1 MDADVPGTP
10 RSSAIACLTEAVRLA
25 VRASGGELLL
35 YVPITLFAGVCPVA
49 IAWLTKLLLDGLVR
63 PRPHV
68 PGWLPV
74 GLTALG
80 AVYALSP
87 QVVVYLRA
95 EMDRKISLFAQDE
108 LFGAVNAWK
117 GLARFEDP
125 RSLDGL
131 RMAQQAASAAPG
143 SVLEGVLASARGA
156 ITVTGFLGA
165 LFTLSPVLTLLV
177 VAAGVPVL
185 VAETALAKARVR
197 MLWRVGPVERREI
210 AYGQLL
216 TSVEAAKEVRL
227 FGIGAFLRRRMSEER
242 RKANRARRRVDGR
255 ELLMQVGLGA
265 VAALV
270 SGYGLVWSVSAALDG
285 RLSAGDVTVVV
296 ASITGLQGA
305 FAVLSNEIARARQ
318 ATLMLAG
325 YVDLVRAAPD
335 LAVARPRAAPAPP
348 PVPWPPAPRIEF
360 RDVWFR
366 YSDEHPW
373 VLRGLNLEIPPGEAT
388 AIVGA
393 NGAGK
398 STLVKL
404 LCRFYDPTR
413 GTILWDGVELA
424 RLDVDELRARI
435 SAVFQDYMR
444 YDISALENIAVGD
457 LSRMRDERHVVEA
470 ASRARIHERLLSL
483 PGGYGTPL
491 TRMFPAEDGEGE
503 GVVLSGGE
511 WQRIALAR
519 AFLRA
524 DRDLMILDEP
534 SSGLDAES
542 EHEIHTTLLD
552 LRRRSTSVLVS
563 HRLNAVRDADRIA
576 VIKDGAV
583 AELGDHETLMRKKG
597 EYFRMFD
604 LQSKGYT

>member
-1 MDADVPGTP
+1 MDADVPGAP

-25 VRASGGELLL
+25 VRASRGELLL

-143 SVLEGVLASARGA
+143 SALEGVLASARGA

-335 LAVARPRAAPAPP
+335 LAAARPRAVPAAPP
-348 PVPWPPAPRIEF
+348 APWPPAPRIEF

-366 YSDEHPW
+366 YSDGHPW
-373 VLRGLNLEIPPGEAT
+373 VLRGLNLEIPLGEAT

-424 RLDVDELRARI
+424 RLDVEELRARI

-470 ASRARIHERLLSL
+470 ASRARIHEKLLSL
-483 PGGYGTPL
+483 PGGYDTPL

-534 SSGLDAES
+534 SSGLDVES

-604 LQSKGYT
+604 LQSRGYA